1 MIVLSLGKDPYLMQG
16 TRTCMYVC
24 CGYAVERWYHWMT
37 GNGTRRTGDVV
48 LRGWKFGSLEVIVWR
63 CWGTGGGRTSVR
75 GFDSRTMTRGLARRR
90 RMSCS
95 ILRSDWNDG
104 WA

>member
-1 MIVLSLGKDPYLMQG
+1 M
-16 TRTCMYVC
+16 
-24 CGYAVERWYHWMT
+24 
-37 GNGTRRTGDVV
+37 
-48 LRGWKFGSLEVIVWR
+48 LRGWKFGSLEVIVLEMLGN
-63 CWGTGGGRTSVR
+63 WGSETSVR